1 MIGVKHQCVARL
13 EGERVLVFL
22 FCKDIISGAEL
33 LDGGIVQTSTFLHL
47 GCNEESFTFDL
58 SHFRLDVSSAS
69 DSERI
74 CRNVT
79 GVKTEHSGDSIP
91 EGGLTIASITVG
103 NDECL
108 HIDLADSS
116 QTTNHLNIIDEFL
129 ITLKDEVKA
138 VQPNLLALVVR

>member
-47 GCNEESFTFDL
+47 SCNKKSFSFDL
-58 SHFRLDVSSAS
+58 SHFRFDVSAAS
-69 DSERI
+69 NSERI

-103 NDECL
+103 NDECF

>member
-1 MIGVKHQCVARL
+1 MAGL

-22 FCKDIISGAEL
+22 FCEDIIGGAEL

-47 GCNEESFTFDL
+47 GSNEESFTLDL
-58 SHFRLDVSSAS
+58 SHFRFDVSAAS
-69 DSERI
+69 DGERI

-79 GVKTEHSGDSIP
+79 GVKTEHSGDGIP
-91 EGGLTIASITVG
+91 EGGLTIAPITVG

-129 ITLKDEVKA
+129 IALKDEVKA
-138 VQPNLLALVVR
+138 VQPNLLSLVVR